1 MLAVTKGN
9 RLQKVPLRQYI
20 PLLVHYLKPL
30 WFRVTLL
37 AVIMFSGIG
46 LSLLNPQ
53 IMRYFIDTAKA
64 GGALRNLFIAGG
76 LFLGVAIFGQVI
88 MLISS
93 YLGQDVGWRVT
104 NRMREDLAF
113 HCLKLDMSFH
123 HQYTPGE
130 MVERVDGDTTALSNF
145 FSEFVLQ
152 VIGNTFLLIGV
163 LVMLSREDWR
173 LGVVLTAFVIVA
185 FVICNV
191 VRSVAVPAYTA
202 EREGYAKLYGFIEER
217 LVGIEDIRTNG
228 GNAYTMDRFYDVNS
242 DAYGRVLRAQIM
254 GEIVRA
260 TTTIMFAI
268 GLAISMGMC
277 IYIFREGT
285 FTIGTVMLVI
295 YYTSMFRGP
304 LDQIGRQLNDLQKA
318 AAGLQR
324 IEALQRTTPQIQDGT
339 ETLPASGAISIDF
352 DEVTFNYTEGEP
364 VLKKISFNL
373 APGKILGLL
382 GRTGSGK
389 TTMTRLLFRFYEPN
403 MGEIRLGGMPIM
415 RVQQDSLRQ
424 NVGLVTQD
432 VQLFYASV
440 RDNITLFNPEIT
452 DSQIIEVIEDLGLSA
467 WYASLPD
474 GLDTM
479 IAAGGLSA
487 GEAQLLAFAR
497 VFLKDPGIIILDE
510 PSSRLDPATEQQ
522 IDRAVQKLLH
532 NRTGIIIAHRLGTVE
547 RVNEIMILE
556 DGEIQEHGER
566 EHLVGDPNSR
576 FSQLLKTGL
585 EEVIV

>member
-1 MLAVTKGN
+1 
-9 RLQKVPLRQYI
+9 
-20 PLLVHYLKPL
+20 
-30 WFRVTLL
+30 
-37 AVIMFSGIG
+37 MFGGIG
-46 LSLLNPQ
+46 LGLLSPQ
-53 IMRYFIDTAKA
+53 IIRYFIDTAKA
-64 GGALRNLFIAGG
+64 GGALRNLLIAGG
-76 LFLGVAIFGQVI
+76 LFLAVAIFGQIVT
-88 MLISS
+88 LISS
-93 YLGQDVGWRVT
+93 YLGQDVGWRAT
-104 NRMREDLAF
+104 NRMRGDLAL
-113 HCLKLDMSFH
+113 HCLNLDMSFH

-152 VIGNTFLLIGV
+152 VIGSTFFLIGV
-163 LVMLSREDWR
+163 LIVVSREDWR
-173 LGVVLTAFVIVA
+173 VGVVLTAFVIIA
-185 FVICNV
+185 FVIYNLI
-191 VRSVAVPAYTA
+191 RSIAVPAYTA

-217 LVGIEDIRTNG
+217 LIGIEDIRTNG

-242 DAYGRVLRAQIM
+242 DAYRRVLKSEIM
-254 GEIVRA
+254 GEIVQA
-260 TTTIMFAI
+260 TTRIMFAI
-268 GLAISMGMC
+268 GLAISMSMG
-277 IYIFREGT
+277 IYLFREGT
-285 FTIGTVMLVI
+285 FTIGTVFMVIHYTAML
-295 YYTSMFRGP
+295 RHP
-304 LDQIGRQLNDLQKA
+304 LDQISRQLNDLQRA
-318 AAGLQR
+318 TAGLKR
-324 IEALQRTTPQIQDGT
+324 IEALQRTTSHIQDGT
-339 ETLPASGAISIDF
+339 ETLPASGATSIEF
-352 DEVTFNYTEGEP
+352 DEVTFNYTAGEP
-364 VLKKISFNL
+364 VLKKVSFNL
-373 APGKILGLL
+373 APGKVLGLL

-415 RVQQDSLRQ
+415 KLQRDSLRQ

-432 VQLFYASV
+432 VHLFYASV

-452 DSQIIEVIEDLGLSA
+452 DSQILSVIEDLGLSE
-467 WYASLPD
+467 WYASLSD
-474 GLDTM
+474 GLDTV

-522 IDRAVQKLLH
+522 IDRAVQKLLR

-556 DGEIQEHGER
+556 DGEIREHGER
-566 EHLVGDPNSR
+566 ENLVRDPNSR